1 MDENQKK
8 LFADSNRIIEKLR
21 LLSVFFEDELIVKIL
36 IRTQVIH
43 KLFESNPELDSN
55 KLLLFHLQFTE
66 SIIELLRKIKT
77 NNEKAVV
84 AIKDEIE
91 LNKELMTNLSNALR
105 VEESFDY
112 NKQLQEEQVG
122 KAIFKLYQNLSDHSK
137 ENPFPKTI
145 QQFSSKY
152 AKDFFKE
159 ITAQLFFELLE
170 FEIGQVY
177 KNGYGVIDKK
187 LLGLQCR
194 YEFKNTF
201 VGGLKDDDRS
211 LELYKI
217 LNEEIYFIFYPSKNT
232 FLSVDIT
239 KLSEV
244 NLATPVSKKGK
255 ILQELEKKTDDL
267 QESIPKV
274 KIRIPKEV
282 TKLLAEY
289 HQKIEKIDF
298 LDLIDDYDI
307 QANILKA
314 MLNTDSL

>member
-8 LFADSNRIIEKLR
+8 LFSNSTNIIEKLR

-66 SIIELLRKIKT
+66 SIIELLRKIKE
-77 NNEKAVV
+77 NNEKAIV
-84 AIKDEIE
+84 AIQNEIE
-91 LNKELMTNLSNALR
+91 LNKELMQNLANALR

-112 NKQLQEEQVG
+112 NRKLQEVEIG
-122 KAIFKLYQNLSDHSK
+122 NAIFKLYQNLSNHSR
-137 ENPFPKTI
+137 ENPFPKAI

-152 AKDFFKE
+152 ATEFFKE

-170 FEIGQVY
+170 YDFSQVY

-187 LLGLQCR
+187 LLGLQCKH
-194 YEFKNTF
+194 EFKNVF
-201 VGGLKDDDRS
+201 VCGLKDDDS
-211 LELYKI
+211 YLELYKI
-217 LNEEIYFIFYPSKNT
+217 LNEEVYFIFYPSKHT
-232 FLSVDIT
+232 FLSVDLT
-239 KLSEV
+239 KLSGFD
-244 NLATPVSKKGK
+244 LTMPVSRKAK

-274 KIRIPKEV
+274 KIRIPEEV
-282 TKLLAEY
+282 TKLLADY

-307 QANILKA
+307 QANILKT